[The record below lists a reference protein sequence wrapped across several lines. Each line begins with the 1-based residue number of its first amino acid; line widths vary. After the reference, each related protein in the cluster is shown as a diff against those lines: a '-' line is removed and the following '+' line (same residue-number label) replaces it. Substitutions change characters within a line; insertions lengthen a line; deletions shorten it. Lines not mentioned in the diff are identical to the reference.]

1 MKLAR
6 NSKQFRLRQV
16 KRQLIILF
24 FFVPFPPTHVSPSHW
39 LSTTTS
45 RYDRRQSPKV
55 LAEHRA
61 CRPEMAD
68 KQQPNANE
76 TRTEGRP
83 TCRTIPT
90 RSVNADD
97 DDDNVRTLNDAV
109 AHVRHASCLYLV
121 AMIAA
126 SNPTAPAVADDL
138 RRALEKNYL
147 DAAAKVASLRG
158 RFDKNQ
164 EEYAGLVGEAE
175 ATDPQWEEAT
185 QSDTF
190 KKIANK
196 KKHVD
201 KVHKELQAEEK
212 RAATHLS
219 VLRAHDPSFDPNK
232 GQPSRPASPR
242 YTPILPAHAHACTLT
257 GGLRARHARL

>member
-1 MKLAR
+1 
-6 NSKQFRLRQV
+6 
-16 KRQLIILF
+16 
-24 FFVPFPPTHVSPSHW
+24 
-39 LSTTTS
+39 
-45 RYDRRQSPKV
+45 
-55 LAEHRA
+55 
-61 CRPEMAD
+61 
-68 KQQPNANE
+68 
-76 TRTEGRP
+76 
-83 TCRTIPT
+83 
-90 RSVNADD
+90 
-97 DDDNVRTLNDAV
+97 
-109 AHVRHASCLYLV
+109 
-121 AMIAA
+121 MIAA
-126 SNPTAPAVADDL
+126 SSPTAPAVADDL